1 MSKNIKF
8 YNKVILS
15 LGMNIFVFVSPIFAA
30 SFVAT
35 VDRSKVSLNDQI
47 ELSLTAS
54 GGRALDPGLQDLKDF
69 EIKSTGT
76 SSNVQIIN
84 GNISSSEVYNYRL
97 LAKHSGK
104 LVIGSITTQIDGKSY
119 STKSITI
126 EVEKDNSSKNANKND
141 LVFVTA
147 QVDNLNPYINQQV
160 IYTFRFYR
168 KVQTQNNQLS
178 YPDFKNFWSEDV
190 GKEIQYDKDL
200 NGERYVVTETKKALY
215 PNEIG
220 KLDISPTVL
229 NANIIFKDNN
239 DDFGG
244 IFNNMRS
251 EPKRFMTNVI
261 KLNVLQL
268 PENKPKSFI
277 NLIASDLSVTFEL
290 SPKNNFKAGD
300 SLTLNI
306 KIKGRGNINDIKK
319 LPLKIK
325 DAKIYEDKSSSKSYL
340 EADKLITEKD
350 FKYSIIPLKKGKLDF
365 NDFKM
370 FYFNVISKKY
380 EPLTTKK
387 ISINVNK
394 SDDPNFV
401 ESNNTRQNKIPKK
414 QTSIDIADIHQSAD
428 DIKDQSIN
436 SSEIIFYLLW
446 LIIPVIIYIF
456 LLIGKKGIKLKSKSN
471 KNIYKQVI
479 HEINNL
485 DLNKNENFYKT
496 IFGILTFYLM
506 NRFKIKDLNNLKYD
520 LELNKIPNEYSEQT
534 IKLINQF
541 EYLRFSGDNIDQIK
555 RQEILNST
563 KSLLNNLEESKK

>member
-1 MSKNIKF
+1 MNKNIKF

-15 LGMNIFVFVSPIFAA
+15 LGINIFVFVSPVFAA

-54 GGRALDPGLQDLKDF
+54 GGSALDPGLQDLKDF

-119 STKSITI
+119 STQPITV
-126 EVEKDNSSKNANKND
+126 EVEKDDPKKNVNKND

-220 KLDISPTVL
+220 KLEVNPTIL

-261 KLNVLQL
+261 KLNVLSL
-268 PENKPKSFI
+268 PENRPQPFI
-277 NLIASDLSVTFEL
+277 NLIASDLNVTFDL
-290 SPKNNFKAGD
+290 SPKNNIKAGD
-300 SLTLNI
+300 SLTLDI

-325 DAKIYEDKSSSKSYL
+325 NAKIYEDKSSSKSYL

-350 FKYSIIPLKKGKLDF
+350 FKYSIIPLKKGKLNL

-387 ISINVNK
+387 ISIDVNQ

-401 ESNNTRQNKIPKK
+401 ESNNIPKNIMAKK
-414 QTSIDIADIHQSAD
+414 QIDNNIADIHQNMD
-428 DIKDQSIN
+428 NIKDQSIN

-446 LIIPVIIYIF
+446 LLIPVVIYI
-456 LLIGKKGIKLKSKSN
+456 LLFISKKGIKLKSKNN

-479 HEINNL
+479 NELNNL
-485 DLNKNENFYKT
+485 DLNKNEHFYKT
-496 IFGILTFYLM
+496 IFGILTFYLI
-506 NRFKIKDLNNLKYD
+506 NKFKIKDLNNLKRD
-520 LELNKIPNEYSEQT
+520 LELNKVPNEYSEQA

-541 EYLRFSGDNIDQIK
+541 EYLRFSGDDIDQVK
-555 RQEILNST
+555 KQEILNST
-563 KSLLNNLEESKK
+563 KSLLNKLEESKK